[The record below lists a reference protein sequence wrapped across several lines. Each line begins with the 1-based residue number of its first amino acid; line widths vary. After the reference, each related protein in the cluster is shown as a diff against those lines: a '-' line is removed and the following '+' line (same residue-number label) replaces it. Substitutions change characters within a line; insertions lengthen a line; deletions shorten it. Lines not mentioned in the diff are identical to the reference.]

1 MKRIQKWLI
10 ILAVVLLGV
19 VSVRTA
25 LAYFFVYTDA
35 DGKIPVVLNYSTKI
49 TEPEVVEGDK
59 HLVISAQDNTDP
71 VYVRVIVY
79 ADSDADVDIT
89 VSDNPGWTQKEDGYW
104 YYNKPLDGINDDDTY
119 AQTADLHV
127 HVAIPAGEKG
137 DQVNVIIVHE
147 AAPCIYDEA
156 SGELTADWSK
166 VIFPETGTE
175 TGGGN

>member
-10 ILAVVLLGV
+10 TLAVVLLAV

-25 LAYFFVYTDA
+25 LAYFFVYTDI
-35 DGKIPVVLNYSTKI
+35 DGKIPVVLQYSTKI

-59 HLVISAQDNTDP
+59 HIVISALDGTDP
-71 VYVRVIVY
+71 VRVRVIIY
-79 ADSDADVDIT
+79 ADSDAEVT
-89 VSDNPGWTQKEDGYW
+89 VSENQGWTNEGDYW
-104 YYNKPLDGINDDDTY
+104 YYDEPLDGINDDDTF

-127 HVAIPAGEKG
+127 HVTLPEGVKG

-147 AAPCIYDEA
+147 AAPCIYDET
-156 SGELTADWSK
+156 SEKWTADWSN
-166 VIFPETGTE
+166 VIDPNAGTQ